1 MGGGEEGGAQLL
13 AASQHLT
20 GGADADD
27 ATTSSCLPEPP
38 RRTEADARPSS
49 SLPVLVFSLFS
60 PSPLRLMTNPARP
73 LSRPSAST
81 SPFSTSLQHTGR
93 TPDHSAFGQVHMTF
107 QTGKLHGLHF
117 KIPATPGATVHPSAF
132 IRGDRLAVSP
142 APKVGLTWQTA
153 TWPKAT
159 SSGSLGCRESK
170 YTEPASF
177 KKACE
182 KNVSTLDY

>member
-1 MGGGEEGGAQLL
+1 MGPSEYTGCGGGEEGGAQLL

-20 GGADADD
+20 AGADADD

-81 SPFSTSLQHTGR
+81 SPFSTSLHHTGR

-107 QTGKLHGLHF
+107 QTGKLALQNSSYSRRHCPPF
-117 KIPATPGATVHPSAF
+117 SVSPG
-132 IRGDRLAVSP
+132 DKLAVSP
-142 APKVGLTWQTA
+142 APKVGLTWQTDSDLA
-153 TWPKAT
+153 KSHKFWIPRVQRKQVYRARVVQE
-159 SSGSLGCRESK
+159 SL
-170 YTEPASF
+170 
-177 KKACE
+177 
-182 KNVSTLDY
+182 